1 MNAEEL
7 SPMHVAA
14 QAGHS
19 KVAAWLQREGLS
31 VAEPASSQMQPIHLA
46 ASNGHLEV
54 TDWLLQQDTNLATA
68 TARGGITP
76 LHMAALN
83 GRPEVATL
91 LLARRCSASVGVP
104 FLCYLSS
111 FLNFWMWGVHRLFL
125 HVISHAKSPFSRLFW
140 GNRWKPAI
148 ACGSCWWAH
157 RSGKGFAT

>member
-1 MNAEEL
+1 MSGSGSSPQMNAEEL

-83 GRPEVATL
+83 GRRSLVEV
-91 LLARRCSASVGVP
+91 S
-104 FLCYLSS
+104 LS
-111 FLNFWMWGVHRLFL
+111 MG
-125 HVISHAKSPFSRLFW
+125 SR
-140 GNRWKPAI
+140 P
-148 ACGSCWWAH
+148 
-157 RSGKGFAT
+157 GFADVCRSYRSHPYISTPSKQCPVKSCQLQS